1 MWLKMTR
8 EELGDETGAV
18 SGGQI
23 LRVLSLLMRTLN
35 LNLNKTKSH
44 LGFK

>member
-23 LRVLSLLMRTLN
+23 
-35 LNLNKTKSH
+35 TKSFVT
-44 LGFK
+44 LDEDFEFESK